1 MISGL
6 GGSSLLAYIIGF
18 GVFTG
23 SGVGFGYAA
32 TTPASIKWFP
42 PQRTGLIAGI
52 VVAGFGL
59 APVVLAPLS
68 AWFLDLFAS
77 TNAQGVVEQGV
88 SETMIA
94 LGIITWV
101 VVGGLALFVRNPPE
115 GHLVQPPAGGGAA
128 RIVRPEFSWRQML
141 RTTQFWLL
149 FVMFF
154 FGAAAGLTFISVASD
169 LGKHA
174 LGAKRSSWSS
184 CWRVG
189 NSTGRI
195 LTGTLSDRIGRQW
208 TLLVE
213 FIWQALVVAALY
225 KLSSGDAS
233 WAPILAVVFMLGFN
247 YGTNLAVFPAACKD
261 YFGIRNF
268 GLNYGCLFAAFGSAG
283 LIMPWV
289 NGLIEDKTGSL
300 RPLLRDHHRPAG
312 RRRRAGR
319 REQGR
324 GATGSA
330 SRRSSRRGR
339 RDGVMAIVTISRGS
353 FSGGVAV
360 AEAVAARLGVPCI
373 SREVVRDAAQASGVD
388 EGSLLATLEDPPRFW
403 EKTPGRIP
411 AHLNLVRTA
420 LLQRADGRDFVYHGY
435 AGHLLLSGISHVL
448 RVRVIASEA
457 YRVETAMHDRGLNE
471 KEATRYVK
479 KLNVQLRKWTEF
491 LYGVDWQDPSLY
503 DVVLRVDRVGVEGA
517 ADTIVRMTGLP
528 RVPADRRVAQGAGR
542 PAAQQHS
549 LVGVERR
556 REDAHGERAGRG

>member
-1 MISGL
+1 MASTSTEVTISISIYRGWLVTAAAALTGLVFGILYIWSVVRAGIPASWDWSKADMALPYSTMCAFFAITMIPAGRLQDRFGPRIAILAGGLLAGLGLVISGL

-68 AWFLDLFAS
+68 AWFLDLFES
-77 TNAQGVVEQGV
+77 TNAQGVIEKGV

-115 GHLVQPPAGGGAA
+115 GHLVQPPAAGGAA
-128 RIVRPEFSWRQML
+128 RIDRPEFSWRSML
-141 RTTQFWLL
+141 RTAQFWVL

-154 FGAAAGLTFISVASD
+154 FGAAAGLTFVSVASD

-174 LGAKRSSWSS
+174 LGAQAFLVVVVLA
-184 CWRVG
+184 VG

-208 TLLVE
+208 TLLIE

-225 KLSSGDAS
+225 RLSHGDAG
-233 WAPILAVVFMLGFN
+233 WASILAVVFMLGFN
-247 YGTNLAVFPAACKD
+247 YGTNLAVFPATCKD

-289 NGLIEDKTGSL
+289 NGFIEDRTGSL
-300 RPLLRDHHRPAG
+300 DLSYAILGGFLLVAAVLAVVSKAVGQP
-312 RRRRAGR
+312 
-319 REQGR
+319 
-324 GATGSA
+324 GAH
-330 SRRSSRRGR
+330 
-339 RDGVMAIVTISRGS
+339 RGS
-353 FSGGVAV
+353 I
-360 AEAVAARLGVPCI
+360 RI
-373 SREVVRDAAQASGVD
+373 SE
-388 EGSLLATLEDPPRFW
+388 EG
-403 EKTPGRIP
+403 
-411 AHLNLVRTA
+411 
-420 LLQRADGRDFVYHGY
+420 
-435 AGHLLLSGISHVL
+435 
-448 RVRVIASEA
+448 
-457 YRVETAMHDRGLNE
+457 
-471 KEATRYVK
+471 
-479 KLNVQLRKWTEF
+479 TE
-491 LYGVDWQDPSLY
+491 
-503 DVVLRVDRVGVEGA
+503 
-517 ADTIVRMTGLP
+517 
-528 RVPADRRVAQGAGR
+528 
-542 PAAQQHS
+542 
-549 LVGVERR
+549 
-556 REDAHGERAGRG
+556 

>member
-1 MISGL
+1 MASTSTEVTISISIYRGWLVTTAAALTGLVLGILYIWSVVRAGIPASWGWTKADMALPYSTMCAFFAITMIPAGRLQDRFGPRIAILVGGLLAGVGCVISGL

-18 GVFTG
+18 GVVTG

-68 AWFLDLFAS
+68 AWFLALFAS

-115 GHLVQPPAGGGAA
+115 GHLVQPPLGGRAA
-128 RIVRPEFSWRQML
+128 RVARPEFSWRDML
-141 RTTQFWLL
+141 RTAQFWLL
-149 FVMFF
+149 FAMYF

-174 LGAKRSSWSS
+174 LGAQAFLVVVVLA
-184 CWRVG
+184 VG
-189 NSTGRI
+189 NSIGRVV
-195 LTGTLSDRIGRQW
+195 TGTLSDRIGRQW

-225 KLSSGDAS
+225 KLSGGDAG
-233 WAPILAVVFMLGFN
+233 WAPMLIVVFMLGFN
-247 YGTNLAVFPAACKD
+247 YGTNLAVFPATCKD

-300 RPLLRDHHRPAG
+300 DLSYVIIVGLLLAAAVLAVVSKAVGQPAARRRPA
-312 RRRRAGR
+312 
-319 REQGR
+319 
-324 GATGSA
+324 
-330 SRRSSRRGR
+330 
-339 RDGVMAIVTISRGS
+339 
-353 FSGGVAV
+353 
-360 AEAVAARLGVPCI
+360 L
-373 SREVVRDAAQASGVD
+373 
-388 EGSLLATLEDPPRFW
+388 
-403 EKTPGRIP
+403 IP
-411 AHLNLVRTA
+411 EERT
-420 LLQRADGRDFVYHGY
+420 
-435 AGHLLLSGISHVL
+435 
-448 RVRVIASEA
+448 E
-457 YRVETAMHDRGLNE
+457 
-471 KEATRYVK
+471 
-479 KLNVQLRKWTEF
+479 
-491 LYGVDWQDPSLY
+491 
-503 DVVLRVDRVGVEGA
+503 
-517 ADTIVRMTGLP
+517 
-528 RVPADRRVAQGAGR
+528 
-542 PAAQQHS
+542 
-549 LVGVERR
+549 
-556 REDAHGERAGRG
+556 

>member
-1 MISGL
+1 MASTSTEVTISISIYRGWLVTTAAALTGLVLGILYIWSVVRAGIPASWGWTKADMALPYSTMCAFFAITMIPAGRLQDRFGPRIAILVGGLLAGVGCVISGL

-18 GVFTG
+18 GVVTG

-68 AWFLDLFAS
+68 AWFLALFAS

-115 GHLVQPPAGGGAA
+115 GHLVQPPLGGRAA
-128 RIVRPEFSWRQML
+128 RVARPEFSWRDML
-141 RTTQFWLL
+141 RTAQFWLL
-149 FVMFF
+149 FAMYF

-174 LGAKRSSWSS
+174 LGAQAFLVVVVVA
-184 CWRVG
+184 VG
-189 NSTGRI
+189 NSTGRVV
-195 LTGTLSDRIGRQW
+195 TGTLSDRIGRQW

-225 KLSSGDAS
+225 KLSGGDAG
-233 WAPILAVVFMLGFN
+233 WAPMLIVVFMLGFN
-247 YGTNLAVFPAACKD
+247 YGTNLAVFPATCKD

-300 RPLLRDHHRPAG
+300 DLSYVIIVGLLLAAAVLAVVSKAVGQPAARRRPA
-312 RRRRAGR
+312 
-319 REQGR
+319 
-324 GATGSA
+324 
-330 SRRSSRRGR
+330 
-339 RDGVMAIVTISRGS
+339 
-353 FSGGVAV
+353 
-360 AEAVAARLGVPCI
+360 L
-373 SREVVRDAAQASGVD
+373 
-388 EGSLLATLEDPPRFW
+388 
-403 EKTPGRIP
+403 IP
-411 AHLNLVRTA
+411 EERT
-420 LLQRADGRDFVYHGY
+420 
-435 AGHLLLSGISHVL
+435 
-448 RVRVIASEA
+448 E
-457 YRVETAMHDRGLNE
+457 
-471 KEATRYVK
+471 
-479 KLNVQLRKWTEF
+479 
-491 LYGVDWQDPSLY
+491 
-503 DVVLRVDRVGVEGA
+503 
-517 ADTIVRMTGLP
+517 
-528 RVPADRRVAQGAGR
+528 
-542 PAAQQHS
+542 
-549 LVGVERR
+549 
-556 REDAHGERAGRG
+556 

>member
-1 MISGL
+1 VASTSTEVTISISIYRGWLVTAAAALTGLVFGILYIWSVVRAGIPASWDWSKADMALPYSTMCAFFAITMIPAGRLQDRFGPRIAILAGGLLAGVGLVISGL

-68 AWFLDLFAS
+68 AWFLDLFES
-77 TNAQGVVEQGV
+77 TNAQGVIEKGV

-128 RIVRPEFSWRQML
+128 RIDRPEFSWRSML
-141 RTTQFWLL
+141 RTAQFWVL

-154 FGAAAGLTFISVASD
+154 FGAAAGLTFVSVASD

-174 LGAKRSSWSS
+174 LGAQAFLVVVVLA
-184 CWRVG
+184 VG

-208 TLLVE
+208 TLLIE

-225 KLSSGDAS
+225 RLSHGDAG
-233 WAPILAVVFMLGFN
+233 WASILAVVFMLGFN
-247 YGTNLAVFPAACKD
+247 YGTNLAVFPATCKD

-289 NGLIEDKTGSL
+289 NGFIEDRTGSL
-300 RPLLRDHHRPAG
+300 DLSYAILGGFLLVAAVLAVVSKAVGQP
-312 RRRRAGR
+312 
-319 REQGR
+319 
-324 GATGSA
+324 GAH
-330 SRRSSRRGR
+330 
-339 RDGVMAIVTISRGS
+339 RGS
-353 FSGGVAV
+353 I
-360 AEAVAARLGVPCI
+360 RI
-373 SREVVRDAAQASGVD
+373 SE
-388 EGSLLATLEDPPRFW
+388 EG
-403 EKTPGRIP
+403 
-411 AHLNLVRTA
+411 
-420 LLQRADGRDFVYHGY
+420 
-435 AGHLLLSGISHVL
+435 
-448 RVRVIASEA
+448 
-457 YRVETAMHDRGLNE
+457 
-471 KEATRYVK
+471 
-479 KLNVQLRKWTEF
+479 TE
-491 LYGVDWQDPSLY
+491 
-503 DVVLRVDRVGVEGA
+503 
-517 ADTIVRMTGLP
+517 
-528 RVPADRRVAQGAGR
+528 
-542 PAAQQHS
+542 
-549 LVGVERR
+549 
-556 REDAHGERAGRG
+556 